1 MTPHKDSCLD
11 PQPPAP
17 TPLLP
22 ASSVRA
28 DALQVCHPPAA
39 GIDIG
44 AAEPWVA
51 VPPGCD
57 PQPVRRFGPCTADLD
72 GLANWLLD
80 GGVTPVAMASTGVSW
95 MPVCA
100 LLEARGVQGRLS
112 DPRHAKRAP
121 GRPQTARLDGQWRPR
136 RHADGLRA
144 GAVRPEEQVG
154 GRRRSLRHRPRLLTA
169 AAPPIPP
176 RQQAVQQMHR
186 TRTQVVSDRTGGTG
200 RAIRT
205 AIVAGA
211 PNPPRLAQRR
221 TPHCHH
227 EEDDI
232 AKALQGPWRAAHL
245 LA

>member
-1 MTPHKDSCLD
+1 
-11 PQPPAP
+11 
-17 TPLLP
+17 
-22 ASSVRA
+22 VRA
-28 DALQVCHPPAA
+28 EALQVCHPHAA

-57 PQPVRRFGPCTADLD
+57 LQPVRRFGPCTADLD
-72 GLANWLLD
+72 GLADWLLD
-80 GGVTPVAMASTGVSW
+80 GGVTPVAMASPGVAW

-121 GRPQTARLDGQWRPR
+121 GRPKTDRLDGQWRQRLP
-136 RHADGLRA
+136 ADGLLA

-154 GRRRSLRHRPRLLTA
+154 GLRRSLRHRQRLLTA

-176 RQQAVQQMHR
+176 MHKAVQQMHR
-186 TRTQVVSDRTGGTG
+186 TRTQVVSDLTGVTG
-200 RAIRT
+200 MAIRT

-211 PNPPRLAQRR
+211 RNPQRLAKRR
-221 TPHCHH
+221 NPHCHH
-227 EEDDI
+227 DEDDI

-245 LA
+245 CA